1 MKAGAI
7 ESIGLE
13 SLDLIEED
21 GEEEEE
27 EEELE
32 EEDPG
37 LGFLRGRYL

>member
-1 MKAGAI
+1 MKAGAN
-7 ESIGLE
+7 ESIVLE
-13 SLDLIEED
+13 SLDLIED